1 MKIGYKGTTKSK
13 RDDVGTPADS
23 LNELVNELKEKT
35 KCSNNKN
42 GIIDLFLQMILG
54 EKIDFYTFL
63 ITLGNCDNEELLI
76 FIKAW
81 RKCIKVLCTSQWKLL
96 LNSAIVDLLIDRVH
110 SFFTNHPLDT
120 LELLSCFC
128 DILELEDIV
137 RSDVGSFMF
146 INFPFNVLSTI
157 SSDYYV
163 QIKFDQEE
171 MIAACIKMI
180 GLFFISNDFILDS
193 DKIEQSFLLFC
204 DGIKKNSPDFIV
216 VLSLVGLNNFVLMFK
231 LIAIKRLCSGNNYL
245 NDLFNCLDSKN
256 EIIQSKAIDVISN
269 IIKFTDDRFKLSFL
283 QSEKFENLDLLSK
296 SLSFQKKIIKLMT
309 DMISIKGMLVDNIIR
324 TKPFNQV
331 INLLDNSPYEVK
343 YYCLKLFCNFFN
355 THQSALF
362 INTHQEIIFII
373 VNFLND
379 INFDDILYFCQ
390 SFHNFLYYVKLFDF
404 NELKSIILSTDII
417 EVLNKTFEHEHENND
432 SYISLV
438 INDLIV

>member
-1 MKIGYKGTTKSK
+1 M
-13 RDDVGTPADS
+13 
-23 LNELVNELKEKT
+23 
-35 KCSNNKN
+35 
-42 GIIDLFLQMILG
+42 
-54 EKIDFYTFL
+54 
-63 ITLGNCDNEELLI
+63 
-76 FIKAW
+76 
-81 RKCIKVLCTSQWKLL
+81 
-96 LNSAIVDLLIDRVH
+96 
-110 SFFTNHPLDT
+110 
-120 LELLSCFC
+120 
-128 DILELEDIV
+128 
-137 RSDVGSFMF
+137 
-146 INFPFNVLSTI
+146 
-157 SSDYYV
+157 
-163 QIKFDQEE
+163 
-171 MIAACIKMI
+171 
-180 GLFFISNDFILDS
+180 
-193 DKIEQSFLLFC
+193 
-204 DGIKKNSPDFIV
+204 
-216 VLSLVGLNNFVLMFK
+216 
-231 LIAIKRLCSGNNYL
+231 
-245 NDLFNCLDSKN
+245 
-256 EIIQSKAIDVISN
+256 
-269 IIKFTDDRFKLSFL
+269 

-379 INFDDILYFCQ
+379 INFDDNLYFCQ